1 MSETARLKADPRC
14 RDIPV
19 IILTATDDT
28 VEAMD
33 RGLRGGAVDY
43 ITKPISP
50 PRVAV
55 RVRAVVERRRLQ
67 RQLQEL
73 QASFTS
79 MLVHDLRAPL
89 TIIKG
94 YADLF
99 EATSGPLTAK
109 QQRYLKSMQEQR
121 FKDAYQYVS
130 TTLRAGK
137 SHQFVIPKDE
147 CVRSTAHQSDSCD
160 RSDTDAD

>member
-1 MSETARLKADPRC
+1 M
-14 RDIPV
+14 
-19 IILTATDDT
+19 
-28 VEAMD
+28 
-33 RGLRGGAVDY
+33 
-43 ITKPISP
+43 
-50 PRVAV
+50 AV

-67 RQLQEL
+67 RELREL

-109 QQRYLKSMQEQR
+109 QQRYLKSMQE
-121 FKDAYQYVS
+121 S
-130 TTLRAGK
+130 
-137 SHQFVIPKDE
+137 
-147 CVRSTAHQSDSCD
+147 CVRMLRLIRDNKWNIRPIIEFEYKVPEGSTRVAEIKKCLDYCREALTS
-160 RSDTDAD
+160 

>member
-1 MSETARLKADPRC
+1 MMVSGARRSC
-14 RDIPV
+14 TSI
-19 IILTATDDT
+19 DDT

-33 RGLRGGAVDY
+33 RGLRPGAADY

-73 QASFTS
+73 QASGTT

-99 EATSGPLTAK
+99 EASGDPLTAK
-109 QQRYLKSMQEQR
+109 QQRYLKSMQESCGR
-121 FKDAYQYVS
+121 MLRLIGEILDVS
-130 TTLRAGK
+130 KLEAGRLTLELKRIDLGTLAAEIGE
-137 SHQFVIPKDE
+137 QI
-147 CVRSTAHQSDSCD
+147 
-160 RSDTDAD
+160 